1 MTNKESFASDNYAP
15 VHPKVLES
23 MARVNRGFDRSYGY
37 DKESEALNENIE
49 EVFGVGQSAF
59 LVATGTGANVIA
71 LQSVTERHEAV
82 LASGFAHVV
91 VDEGGAPERF
101 GCKIYPLMTVDDKI
115 TAESIAKQAFG
126 FGDQHRAQPGVLSI
140 TQANEMGRVYTT
152 NELSKLTITAKN
164 FGMRTHL
171 DGARLA
177 NSIVAMKSSAKEMI
191 SGFDVISL
199 GLSKTG
205 GMVSEAVIT
214 NDPIVKEK
222 LIYGRKASTQL
233 MSKLRYMSAQ
243 FNALLE
249 NDLWLENAQQA
260 NEMALYLFEK
270 LEGLPKI
277 EIIRKPEANAIFL
290 KVDSKK
296 IEQIADEL
304 GFYIWDRESNLVR
317 FMTSWCSTREGVDS
331 FVEEFSK
338 ALKN

>member
-1 MTNKESFASDNYAP
+1 MSNKESFASDNYAP

-23 MARVNRGFDRSYGY
+23 LQRVNKGFERSYGY
-37 DKESEALNENIE
+37 DKESEALNANIE
-49 EVFGVGQSAF
+49 RVFGVGQSPF

-71 LQSVTERHEAV
+71 LQAVTERHEAV
-82 LASGFAHVV
+82 LASEFAHVI

-101 GCKIYPLMTVDDKI
+101 GCKIYPLITVEDKI
-115 TAESIAKQAFG
+115 TIESIAKQAFG
-126 FGDQHRAQPGVLSI
+126 FGDQHRAQPGVLSV
-140 TQANEMGRVYTT
+140 TQANEMGRVYTE
-152 NELSKLTITAKN
+152 NELHGLTVAAKG

-177 NSIVAMKSSAKEMI
+177 NSIVAMKSNAKEMI

-214 NDPIVKEK
+214 ANPLVKEK
-222 LIYGRKASTQL
+222 LMYGRKASTQL
-233 MSKLRYMSAQ
+233 MSKLRYMAAQ

-249 NDLWLENAQQA
+249 NDLWLENAHHA
-260 NEMALYLFEK
+260 NEMAGYMFTK

-277 EIIRKPEANAIFL
+277 EILRRPEANAVFVKI
-290 KVDSKK
+290 DSER

-304 GFYIWDRESNLVR
+304 GFYIWDRESKLVR
-317 FMTSWCSTREGVDS
+317 FMTSWSSTTFGVDT
-331 FVEEFSK
+331 FVNELIMAVK
-338 ALKN
+338 D

>member
-1 MTNKESFASDNYAP
+1 
-15 VHPKVLES
+15 
-23 MARVNRGFDRSYGY
+23 
-37 DKESEALNENIE
+37 
-49 EVFGVGQSAF
+49 
-59 LVATGTGANVIA
+59 
-71 LQSVTERHEAV
+71 
-82 LASGFAHVV
+82 
-91 VDEGGAPERF
+91 
-101 GCKIYPLMTVDDKI
+101 
-115 TAESIAKQAFG
+115 
-126 FGDQHRAQPGVLSI
+126 
-140 TQANEMGRVYTT
+140 
-152 NELSKLTITAKN
+152 
-164 FGMRTHL
+164 
-171 DGARLA
+171 
-177 NSIVAMKSSAKEMI
+177 MKSSAKEMI

-222 LIYGRKASTQL
+222 LMYGRKASTQL

-277 EIIRKPEANAIFL
+277 EIIRKPEANAVFL

-331 FVEEFSK
+331 FVEELSK
-338 ALKN
+338 AIKN

>member
-1 MTNKESFASDNYAP
+1 MSNKESFASDNYAP

-37 DKESEALNENIE
+37 DKESEALNANIE
-49 EVFGVGQSAF
+49 KVFGVGKSAF

-82 LASGFAHVV
+82 LASGFAHII

-101 GCKIYPLMTVDDKI
+101 GCKIYPLITVDDKI
-115 TAESIAKQAFG
+115 TEESISKQAYG

-152 NELSKLTITAKN
+152 NELSKLTVTAKG

-177 NSIVAMKSSAKEMI
+177 NSIVAMKSTPKEMI
-191 SGFDVISL
+191 TGFDVVSL

-214 NDPIVKEK
+214 HDPLVKEK
-222 LIYGRKASTQL
+222 LMYGRKASTQL
-233 MSKLRYMSAQ
+233 LSKLRYMAAQ

-249 NDLWLENAQQA
+249 NELWLENAHQA
-260 NEMALYLFEK
+260 NEMAAYLFER
-270 LEGLPKI
+270 LEGLSNI
-277 EIIRKPEANAIFL
+277 EIIRKPEANSVFL
-290 KVDSKK
+290 KVNSKK
-296 IEQIADEL
+296 LEQIADEL
-304 GFYIWDRESNLVR
+304 GFYIWERDSNLVR
-317 FMTSWCSTREGVDS
+317 LMTSWCSTREGVDT
-331 FVEEFSK
+331 FVKELSI
-338 ALKN
+338 AVKN